1 MAFINSRTMTM
12 KKKTSKNRKTEGRM
26 RIVPS
31 SHCFKSLALDCLQEM
46 RMDGTFSYL
55 SKESGH
61 KESIAAAEASSSAT
75 TTNDERL
82 EINKEC
88 SLSTV
93 ECIGTSIVIGMEFE
107 NGCSLKVEVEGDSI
121 INIYLTNGS
130 VYHPNPSLGT
140 VSALLTEFIMD
151 CKIIELKKDSTTV
164 NGVTYDQ
171 QLVFTRDDGNHLT
184 ILLSPNTVKKIEYK

>member
-1 MAFINSRTMTM
+1 MAFINSRTMAMT
-12 KKKTSKNRKTEGRM
+12 KKISKNRKPGGRM
-26 RIVPS
+26 RVVPP
-31 SHCFKSLALDCLQEM
+31 SHGFKSLGLECLQEM
-46 RMDGTFSYL
+46 RMDGTSSCL

-75 TTNDERL
+75 MKNDERL

-88 SLSTV
+88 ILSSV
-93 ECIGTSIVIGMEFE
+93 ERIGTSVVIGMEFE
-107 NGCSLKVEVEGDSI
+107 NGGSLKVEVEGDSI
-121 INIYLTNGS
+121 INIYSTNGS
-130 VYHPNPSLGT
+130 GYHPNPSLGT